1 MKKILFSFLAVAAV
15 SVSCT
20 KFAEDPKID
29 FDEAAAPAVTAKTVA
44 DDQIEVTVTAQDGT
58 SWFSY
63 IVAAGEAQAL
73 NATNLLQ
80 GKYESNAVTYGKDKT
95 PAAAVLDFAKTTKV
109 SLKIDG
115 LDSNTP
121 YTVYAVA
128 TNAQGVVSEVA
139 TATTVTT
146 DETAPDIVSFASQ
159 EDEDG
164 SLLFQLVFD
173 DPIKLSGEGS
183 VTAHFYAVY
192 GGADAQGNLVEQKS
206 VEIPSEE
213 LLASGKNVL
222 VTVPAAE
229 NIPGAIVALTYPEG
243 LVVNALGA
251 KCPAFD
257 DAVVTAALKTNGI
270 AGQYD
275 NVSFKLSKNKD
286 GDKTDDGK
294 EDAGAGAAEDKP
306 EVFTDWTKLVMH
318 SYAQN
323 KYALADLTDDA
334 AVKITVVDGNGR
346 TVSYD
351 GQQFDIVGDNVVG
364 VALDEDPGYGV
375 YVSYTIAAGSI
386 VDIYGNENEE
396 FTVTDGYYCSY
407 GYTIDDILGTYTL
420 TGKSAI
426 QSLGGATMTYPL
438 EIVASDNAEYG
449 NVMITNVCGVAGKL
463 YCEANL
469 DAGTLKIYEQDVFYG
484 TQSAG
489 YLTYFNGAGDK
500 ICTFEPGMIYFP
512 GIFALAS
519 FEGSSITGF
528 VNDSNGYPIAVT
540 NAVATRE

>member
-1 MKKILFSFLAVAAV
+1 MKKILFSFLAVAAL

-29 FDEAAAPAVTAKTVA
+29 FEAAAAPTVTAKTVA
-44 DDQIEVTVTAQDGT
+44 DDQIEVTVSAQDGT

-63 IVAAGEAQAL
+63 IVAEGEAEAL
-73 NATNLLQ
+73 NASNLLQ
-80 GKYESNAVTYGKDKT
+80 GKYASSAVTYGEDNT
-95 PAAAVLDFAKTTKV
+95 SAAAVLDFKKTTSVK
-109 SLKIDG
+109 LTIDG

-128 TNAQGVVSEVA
+128 SNAQGVVSEVA

-146 DETAPDIVSFASQ
+146 DETEPDIVDFASQ

-173 DPIKLSGEGS
+173 DPIKLSGTGS

-192 GGADAQGNLVEQKS
+192 GGADAAGNLVEQKS
-206 VEIPSEE
+206 VEIPAEE
-213 LLASGKNVL
+213 LLASGENVL
-222 VTVPAAE
+222 VTIPAAE

-243 LVVNALGA
+243 LVVNGLGA

-286 GDKTDDGK
+286 GDKADDGK
-294 EDAGAGAAEDKP
+294 GEADADADADGP
-306 EVFTDWTKLVMH
+306 EVFTDWTKLVML
-318 SYAQN
+318 SYAQD

-351 GQQFDIVGDNVVG
+351 GQQLGLIDEKTVG

-375 YVSYTIAAGSI
+375 SISYTIAAGSI

-407 GYTIDDILGTYTL
+407 GYTLDDILGTYSL

-426 QSLGGATMTYPL
+426 KSLNGATMTYPL

-449 NVMITNVCGVAGKL
+449 NVMITNVCGVSGKL

-500 ICTFEPGMIYFP
+500 TCTFEPGMIYFP
-512 GIFALAS
+512 GIFALAA
-519 FEGSSITGF
+519 FEGASITGF

>member
-1 MKKILFSFLAVAAV
+1 MKKILFSILAVAAV

-29 FDEAAAPAVTAKTVA
+29 FDEAAAPAVTAKTLA

-63 IVAAGEAQAL
+63 IVAAGEAEAL

-80 GKYESNAVTYGKDKT
+80 GKYASAAVTYGADKT
-95 PAAAVLDFAKTTKV
+95 SAAAVVDFKKTTSVK
-109 SLKIDG
+109 LTIDG

-128 TNAQGVVSEVA
+128 SNAQGVVSEVA

-146 DETAPDIVSFASQ
+146 DETAPVLDDYAFL

-164 SLLFQLVFD
+164 SLLFQIVFD
-173 DPIKLSGEGS
+173 DPIKLSGKGS
-183 VTAHFYAVY
+183 VTAHFFAVN
-192 GGADAQGNLVEQKS
+192 GGADAEGNLVEQKS
-206 VEIPSEE
+206 VEISSDA
-213 LLASGKNVL
+213 LVTVDNSLI
-222 VTVPAAE
+222 VTVPASE
-229 NIPGAIVALTYPEG
+229 YIPGAIVAVTYPQG
-243 LVVNALGA
+243 IVTNALGA
-251 KCPAFD
+251 ECAAFD
-257 DAVVTAALKTNGI
+257 DTAITEELETDAL
-270 AGQYD
+270 AGLYE

-286 GDKTDDGK
+286 GDKADDGK

-306 EVFTDWTKLVMH
+306 EVFTDWTKLVML

-351 GQQFDIVGDNVVG
+351 GQQLGIIDEKTVG

-407 GYTIDDILGTYTL
+407 GYTLDDILGTYTL
-420 TGKSAI
+420 TGKSPMS
-426 QSLGGATMTYPL
+426 SLSGVTLTYPL

-449 NVMITNVCGVAGKL
+449 NVMITNVCGVSGKL
-463 YCEANL
+463 YCEADL

-484 TQSAG
+484 TQAAG

-500 ICTFEPGMIYFP
+500 TCTFEPGMINFP
-512 GIFALAS
+512 GIFALAE
-519 FEGSSITGF
+519 FEGTSITGF
-528 VNDSNGYPIAVT
+528 VTDSNGYPIALI

>member
-1 MKKILFSFLAVAAV
+1 MKKILFSFLAVAAL

-29 FDEAAAPAVTAKTVA
+29 FEEAAAPKVTAKTVA
-44 DDQIEVTVTAQDGT
+44 DDQIEVTVDAQDGT
-58 SWFSY
+58 TWFAY
-63 IVAAGEAQAL
+63 YVAEGEAQAL
-73 NATNLLQ
+73 NASNLLQ
-80 GKYESNAVTYGKDKT
+80 GKYVSSLAALEGKA
-95 PAAAVLDFAKTTKV
+95 PSGVLDFKTTTSV
-109 SLKIDG
+109 KITIG
-115 LDSNTP
+115 RLSSNTA

-128 TNAQGVVSEVA
+128 SNAQGVLSEVA

-146 DETAPDIVSFASQ
+146 DETAPDLFDYAYQ

-164 SLLFQLVFD
+164 SLLFQIVFD
-173 DPIKLSGEGS
+173 DPIKLSGTGS

-192 GGADAQGNLVEQKS
+192 GGADAEGNLVEQKS
-206 VEIPSEE
+206 VDIPSEE
-213 LLASGKNVL
+213 LLASGESVI
-222 VTVPAAE
+222 VIIPAAE

-243 LVVNALGA
+243 LVVNGLGA

-257 DAVVTAALKTNGI
+257 DAVVTAALETDGI
-270 AGQYD
+270 AGLYD

-286 GDKTDDGK
+286 GDKVDDGK
-294 EDAGAGAAEDKP
+294 GDAGADIEEDGP
-306 EVFTDWTKLVMH
+306 VVFTDWTELVML

-351 GQQFDIVGDNVVG
+351 GKQFDLIDEKTVG

-375 YVSYTIAAGSI
+375 SISYTIAAGSF

-407 GYTIDDILGTYTL
+407 GYTLDDILGTYTL
-420 TGKSAI
+420 TGKSPI
-426 QSLGGATMTYPL
+426 SSLSGVTLTYPL

-449 NVMITNVCGVAGKL
+449 NVMITNVCGVSGKL

-469 DAGTLKIYEQDVFYG
+469 DAGTLKIYEQNVFYG
-484 TQSAG
+484 TQAGG
-489 YLTYFNGAGDK
+489 YLTYFNNAGDK
-500 ICTFEPGMIYFP
+500 TCTFEPGMIYFP
-512 GIFALAS
+512 GIFALAE
-519 FEGSSITGF
+519 FEGTSITGF
-528 VNDSNGYPIAVT
+528 VTDSNGYPIAVT

>member
-1 MKKILFSFLAVAAV
+1 MKKILFSILAVAAL

-80 GKYESNAVTYGKDKT
+80 GKYASAALTYGADKT

-115 LDSNTP
+115 LNSNTP

-146 DETAPDIVSFASQ
+146 DETAPVLDDYAFL

-164 SLLFQLVFD
+164 SLLFQIVFD
-173 DPIKLSGEGS
+173 DPVKLSGKGS
-183 VTAHFYAVY
+183 VTAHFFALY
-192 GGADAQGNLVEQKS
+192 GGADAEGNLVEQKS
-206 VEIPSEE
+206 VEISSDA
-213 LLASGKNVL
+213 LVTVDNSLI
-222 VTVPAAE
+222 VTVPASE
-229 NIPGAIVALTYPEG
+229 YIPGAIVAVTYPQG
-243 LVVNALGA
+243 IVVNALGA
-251 KCPAFD
+251 ECAAFD
-257 DAVVTAALKTNGI
+257 DTAITEELETDAL
-270 AGQYD
+270 AGLYE
-275 NVSFKLSKNKD
+275 NVSFSLSKNKD
-286 GDKTDDGK
+286 GDKADDGK
-294 EDAGAGAAEDKP
+294 GEADADAGADGP
-306 EVFTDWTKLVMH
+306 EVFTDWTKLVMV

-323 KYALADLTDDA
+323 EYPLADFTDDA

-351 GQQFDIVGDNVVG
+351 GQQFDLVGDKAVG

-375 YVSYTIAAGSI
+375 SISYNIAAGSI
-386 VDIYGNENEE
+386 VDIYGNENLD

-420 TGKSAI
+420 TGESPFKALTG
-426 QSLGGATMTYPL
+426 QTMTYTL
-438 EIVASDNAEYG
+438 EIKASDNAKYG
-449 NVMITNVCGVAGKL
+449 NVMITNVCGIAGKL
-463 YCEANL
+463 YCEANF
-469 DAGTLKIYEQDVFYG
+469 DAGTLLIYETDIFSG
-484 TQSAG
+484 DLTSG
-489 YLTYFNGAGDK
+489 YCTYFGGAGDK
-500 ICTFEPGMIYFP
+500 TCTFEPGMIYVP
-512 GIFALAS
+512 DIFSIAVVA
-519 FEGSSITGF
+519 GSKITGF
-528 VNDSNGYPIAVT
+528 AASSDGKSIGVVDG
-540 NAVATRE
+540 VATRE

>member
-44 DDQIEVTVTAQDGT
+44 DDQIEVTVAAQDGT
-58 SWFSY
+58 AWFAY
-63 IVAAGEAQAL
+63 YVAEGEAEAL
-73 NATNLLQ
+73 NASNLLQ
-80 GKYESNAVTYGKDKT
+80 GKYVSSLTALEGKA
-95 PAAAVLDFAKTTKV
+95 PSAVLDFKTTTSV
-109 SLKIDG
+109 KISFG
-115 LDSNTP
+115 RLSSNTA

-128 TNAQGVVSEVA
+128 SNAQGVVSEIA

-146 DETAPDIVSFASQ
+146 DETAPDWFDYAYQ

-164 SLLFQLVFD
+164 SFLFQIVFD
-173 DPIKLSGEGS
+173 DPIKLSGTGS

-206 VEIPSEE
+206 VEIPAEE
-213 LLASGKNVL
+213 LLASGENVI
-222 VTVPAAE
+222 VTIPAAE

-243 LVVNALGA
+243 LVVNGLGA

-257 DAVVTAALKTNGI
+257 DAVVTAALETNGI

-286 GDKTDDGK
+286 GDKADDGK
-294 EDAGAGAAEDKP
+294 GEADADAGADGP
-306 EVFTDWTKLVMH
+306 EVFTDWTELVML

-351 GQQFDIVGDNVVG
+351 GQQLGIIDEKTVG

-375 YVSYTIAAGSI
+375 SISYTIAAGSI

-407 GYTIDDILGTYTL
+407 GYTLDDILGTYTL

-426 QSLGGATMTYPL
+426 SSLSGVTLTYPL

-449 NVMITNVCGVAGKL
+449 NVMITNVCGVSGKL
-463 YCEANL
+463 YCEADL

-484 TQSAG
+484 TQAAG

-500 ICTFEPGMIYFP
+500 TCTFEPGMIYFP
-512 GIFALAS
+512 GIFALAE
-519 FEGSSITGF
+519 FEGTSITGF
-528 VNDSNGYPIAVT
+528 VTGSDGYPIAVT
-540 NAVATRE
+540 NGVATRE